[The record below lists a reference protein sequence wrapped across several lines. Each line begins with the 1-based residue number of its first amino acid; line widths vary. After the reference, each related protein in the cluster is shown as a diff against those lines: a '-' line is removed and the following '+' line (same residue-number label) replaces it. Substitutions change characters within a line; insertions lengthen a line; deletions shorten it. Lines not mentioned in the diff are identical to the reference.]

1 LVDGDNVISV
11 TANGTNGVLVWGA
24 QLNIGSTAKP
34 YFPTTDRLNV
44 PRLTYQNGGGGCPSL
59 LLEKQSTNLF
69 SYSEQFDNAY
79 WSVVEVSVGANV
91 ITSPDGTQNA
101 DSIIDNANS
110 GRHIIYRELNG
121 NLATTRTLSLYAK
134 QNSLRYLFMSVTNG
148 GDSHCYSAIFDL
160 QTGVVSATKVN
171 GDGTLSASIQ
181 SVGNGYYRCII
192 SGTMTSGTDYFYPL
206 IGTSDR
212 AGFTGT
218 LSANNAP
225 SYAGSGQSIY
235 IWGAQLEESSYPTSY
250 IPTTSASATRVAD
263 ACYKTG
269 ISSLIGQTEGTAFV
283 EIKTAIIDS
292 AGQIILSLD
301 DGTTSN
307 RMEIFALGSG
317 AVGFYI
323 ETGGASQAN
332 TVSSFT
338 LQNNMKLA
346 FAYKQND
353 FVLYINGT
361 QVGTDTTG
369 TVPTASAFRLQPN
382 VSGSGFSVKS
392 YGEAVLFKTRL
403 TNAELASLTTI

>member
-1 LVDGDNVISV
+1 M
-11 TANGTNGVLVWGA
+11 A
-24 QLNIGSTAKP
+24 ST
-34 YFPTTDRLNV
+34 
-44 PRLTYQNGGGGCPSL
+44 QW
-59 LLEKQSTNLF
+59 ST
-69 SYSEQFDNAY
+69 
-79 WSVVEVSVGANV
+79 
-91 ITSPDGTQNA
+91 
-101 DSIIDNANS
+101 
-110 GRHIIYRELNG
+110 
-121 NLATTRTLSLYAK
+121 
-134 QNSLRYLFMSVTNG
+134 
-148 GDSHCYSAIFDL
+148 
-160 QTGVVSATKVN
+160 
-171 GDGTLSASIQ
+171 
-181 SVGNGYYRCII
+181 
-192 SGTMTSGTDYFYPL
+192 
-206 IGTSDR
+206 GTSYDNQYL
-212 AGFTGT
+212 GDT
-218 LSANNAP
+218 SK
-225 SYAGSGQSIY
+225 YID
-235 IWGAQLEESSYPTSY
+235 IWGAQIEASSYPTSL
-250 IPTTSASATRVAD
+250 INTTSASATRVAD
-263 ACYKTG
+263 ACFKTG

-317 AVGFYI
+317 DVGFYI